1 MLPKAWLDSF
11 RAFILL
17 YGFDFAALWTG
28 SISMPDNQPGET
40 VRVDVVLDSA
50 LESVDDAEG
59 AVLGVAGEIGFE
71 EDDLHRIGMAVREA
85 MVNAV
90 VHGNRYNARKKV
102 KLRVLRGEDRL
113 VVVIHDEGEGF
124 EMSDVPDPLSDEN
137 LLRHSGRGLLLIKE
151 FMDHAEV
158 HKAEPRGT
166 EVRMVK
172 YLGKA
177 E

>member
-1 MLPKAWLDSF
+1 
-11 RAFILL
+11 
-17 YGFDFAALWTG
+17 
-28 SISMPDNQPGET
+28 MPDNQTGET
-40 VRVDVVLDSA
+40 VRVDTLLESA
-50 LESVDDAEG
+50 LESVDDAET
-59 AVLGVAGEIGFE
+59 AVLGVASEIGFN

-102 KLRVLRGEDRL
+102 KLQVLSGEDRL

-124 EMSDVPDPLSDEN
+124 NMSEVPDPLSDEN

-151 FMDHAEV
+151 FMDEAEV
-158 HKAEPRGT
+158 HKVQPRGT

-172 YLGKA
+172 HLAKTS
-177 E
+177 